1 MSSLIDL
8 PPGEDEDDAHSE
20 RAARSR
26 HRRRGVFRF
35 LIAALA
41 GISISSALAGTIT
54 IGGGESFELGRRT
67 FNVGSCAENSV
78 RIDVKVEE
86 VGGTK
91 YLSQFTVSG
100 IDPFRCDGRV
110 VKLRPFDT
118 SNNPIKF
125 IDINGNALPDLA
137 VLEVFISG
145 REFRTSSGGVLSD
158 STTALLTQ
166 TTGSPRLR
174 LSTLQSEST
183 TVHLFSGGLGRTLK
197 SSEDALA
204 GLGIAFQA
212 RIQPRVEIVGYGRTD
227 IEILQLGP

>member
-1 MSSLIDL
+1 MSKLIDL
-8 PPGEDEDDAHSE
+8 PPGEDEDNALSE
-20 RAARSR
+20 SASRSR
-26 HRRRGVFRF
+26 NRRRGVFRF
-35 LIAALA
+35 LIAAFA
-41 GISISSALAGTIT
+41 GISITSALAGTIT
-54 IGGGESFELGRRT
+54 IGGGESFELGRRS

-86 VGGTK
+86 VSGTK

-118 SNNPIKF
+118 SNNPIEF
-125 IDINGNALPDLA
+125 IDINGDPDPDLA
-137 VLEVFISG
+137 LLEVFISG

-158 STTALLTQ
+158 STTALLSL

-174 LSTLQSEST
+174 LSTLETGTST
-183 TVHLFSGGLGRTLK
+183 IHLYSGGLGRTLK

-212 RIQPRVEIVGYGRTD
+212 RILPRVEIVGYGRTD
-227 IEILQLGP
+227 IEILQPSP